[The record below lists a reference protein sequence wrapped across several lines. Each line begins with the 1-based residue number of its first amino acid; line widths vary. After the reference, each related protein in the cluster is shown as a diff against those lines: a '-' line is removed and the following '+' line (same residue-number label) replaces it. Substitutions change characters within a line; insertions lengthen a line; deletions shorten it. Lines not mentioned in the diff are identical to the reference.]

1 MNQFVHIT
9 EAVLPDALSHDGGTI
24 GQGEQRGHQRLH
36 VGRETGMRHRL
47 DFQRMQRAGA
57 GDAQC
62 VVVFLDRAASRAQ
75 LGSNRLQMLRDDVM
89 QRYIALGDGGGYHVA
104 ACLDLI
110 RNDGIVAAV
119 HLFDAMNFDNV
130 GTGTMH
136 VSAHHV
142 QEVSKVHNV
151 RLTSYV
157 FQNSR
162 ALCQHGSQH
171 GVHGSTDG
179 HRVKEHMPAHQVV
192 GLDMNLTVL
201 HRVLSAKGGE
211 SLQML
216 VDGTGAEIAAAGHSD
231 LACTKTAQQR
241 TQEVVAGPHLAGQLV
256 RHFGAI
262 NVGGINFIGA
272 AADHADT
279 GAQLA

>member
-1 MNQFVHIT
+1 
-9 EAVLPDALSHDGGTI
+9 
-24 GQGEQRGHQRLH
+24 
-36 VGRETGMRHRL
+36 
-47 DFQRMQRAGA
+47 
-57 GDAQC
+57 
-62 VVVFLDRAASRAQ
+62 
-75 LGSNRLQMLRDDVM
+75 M

-104 ACLDLI
+104 ACLDLV

-157 FQNSR
+157 FQNGR

-192 GLDMNLTVL
+192 GLDMDLTVL

-216 VDGTGAEIAAAGHSD
+216 VDGTGAEVAAAGHSD

-279 GAQLA
+279 GTQLA